1 MNSNSTE
8 YTLLCNLKSIV
19 NARNL
24 GSFDDQYLQF
34 EIDAAIAQINRC
46 RRFTPTNKNKYDTKY
61 EYLIIPM
68 CVAAIA
74 KIGAEGQNSHSE
86 NGIQRVYGSSFD
98 YPKELIS
105 QIIPLIK

>member
-1 MNSNSTE
+1 MDSNSTE
-8 YTLLCNLKSIV
+8 NVLLSNLKTIIS
-19 NARNL
+19 ARNL
-24 GSFDDQYLQF
+24 GSFDDSYLQL
-34 EIDAAIAQINRC
+34 EIDEAIAQINRC
-46 RRFTPTNKNKYDTKY
+46 RRFTPTAKNKYDTKY

-74 KIGAEGQNSHSE
+74 KIGAEGQNAHSE
-86 NGIQRVYGSSFD
+86 NGIQRTYGSSID

>member
-1 MNSNSTE
+1 MNGNLPDN
-8 YTLLCNLKSIV
+8 TLLHNLRTMV
-19 NARNL
+19 EVRNL
-24 GSFDDQYLQF
+24 GSFSDEYLRL
-34 EIDAAIAQINRC
+34 EINEAIAQINRC
-46 RRFTPTNKNKYDTKY
+46 RRFTPTDKAKYDSKY

-86 NGIQRVYGSSFD
+86 NGVQRTYGSSID

-105 QIIPLIK
+105 QIIPLMK